1 MWKQKAKRM
10 AMLAKNMDNQEEANV
25 QKAQIQTTLRRKFI
39 NKKSVTSS
47 NNRSITEPKQSMLT
61 EITNSSPSTSTLIET
76 K

>member
-25 QKAQIQTTLRRKFI
+25 QKAQIQTTLRRKYI
-39 NKKSVTSS
+39 NKKNSS
-47 NNRSITEPKQSMLT
+47 PANNKSIPEPKQSMLT
-61 EITNSSPSTSTLIET
+61 EITNSNPSTSTLIET